1 MHILKQ
7 YVSIN
12 DESFLNS
19 LYPVVHPDIP
29 IPNDK
34 SEFIHE
40 KNKLKEGYS
49 DLKVVLKQNKDKV
62 NDIYYKK
69 I

>member
-40 KNKLKEGYS
+40 
-49 DLKVVLKQNKDKV
+49 
-62 NDIYYKK
+62 
-69 I
+69 

>member
-19 LYPVVHPDIP
+19 LYPVVHPDIS

-40 KNKLKEGYS
+40 TNKLKEGYR
-49 DLKVVLKQNKDKV
+49 DLKVVLEENKDKV
-62 NDIYYKK
+62 NNIYYKK